1 MNRHEYY
8 KKLISI
14 SDEKDFKELAL
25 QVFHFQSKQNK
36 IYSEFVK
43 GLRIS
48 EEKISRINEI
58 PFLPVEFFKS
68 NVVLTG
74 DESYE
79 RIFTSSGTTGSETS
93 RHYIKD
99 TLFYEQVFTKI
110 FSSLYG
116 SVSDYTILALLPSY
130 LEREGSS
137 LIYMMEKLILF
148 SDSDVSGFYL
158 TDFEKLFLVLNKL
171 QQQKKKTILFG
182 VTYALL
188 DFAASFKINFP
199 ELIVMETGGM
209 KGKRKEM
216 VREEV
221 HELLCSGFGV
231 KVIHSEYG
239 MTELLSQA
247 YSQGNGIFTPPHWM
261 RVLIRD
267 IYDPLQ
273 SNGVKSTGVINII
286 DLANIDSCAFLSTQ
300 DLGRSYEDNSFEVLG
315 RVDYSDIRG
324 CNLLVE

>member
-14 SDEKDFKELAL
+14 SDEKDFTELAL